1 MRSSSS
7 RPTPGQGHS
16 RLPAVA
22 NDVVPAAIT
31 FAALGLDISQA
42 EVMVCLLLPDGRE
55 LVPRW
60 TLPNSLPGA
69 QALAERVQVLVKE
82 QGIQELRIGLEATGL
97 YWWHLAC
104 FLIDAPLLTE
114 LDHRIYVF
122 NPALVQGLKRVY
134 ADAGKTD
141 RLDAF
146 FIAERLRV
154 GRLPDPF
161 QPDLVYAPL
170 QRLTR
175 FRMHLAETLAREKNY
190 CLALLFLPFSAF
202 SQEAP
207 FDDLFSPTSLGI
219 LETFT
224 TEELAQTSLEE
235 LAAFIQQHGR
245 GRFADPCRVATTLQQ
260 AARHSY
266 RLAPGLDEPL
276 KLILKTTL
284 ATIRT
289 LHDQLRAVDRTI
301 AQDIATLPA
310 ARRTLDSVPGLGPV
324 WTAGLLAE
332 IGDIFR
338 FTNEAAVAKFA
349 GLVWKPRESGDFQGE
364 DTALAK
370 TGNPFLRY
378 YLIEAAN
385 SVRQHCPEYRDY
397 YNAKLVQSSK
407 HAHKRALVLTARK
420 LVRLVDVLLRTGTVY
435 QSPETRQ
442 DQKEDRSRPH
452 GARPQRHRHTPLA
465 PSTR

>member
-1 MRSSSS
+1 MPSSP
-7 RPTPGQGHS
+7 RPPVGQGRS
-16 RLPAVA
+16 RLPAA
-22 NDVVPAAIT
+22 AHDIVPAAIT
-31 FAALGLDISQA
+31 YAALGLDVSQA
-42 EVMVCLLLPDGRE
+42 EVTVCLLLADGSE
-55 LVPRW
+55 VVPRW
-60 TLPNSLPGA
+60 TIPNSLSGA
-69 QALAERVQVLVKE
+69 QTLSERIQALAKA

-104 FLIDAPLLTE
+104 FLKETPMLTE
-114 LDHRIYVF
+114 ANPTIYVF
-122 NPALVQGLKRVY
+122 NPAWVQGLKRVY

-154 GRLPDPF
+154 GRLPTPF

-175 FRMHLAETLAREKNY
+175 FRAHLGQTLAREKNY

-207 FDDLFSPTSLGI
+207 FDDLFSPTSLGV
-219 LETFT
+219 LEAFT
-224 TEELAQTSLEE
+224 TEELAQASLED
-235 LAAFIQQHGR
+235 LAAFVQQHGR
-245 GRFADPCRVATTLQQ
+245 GRFADPRQVATTLQQ
-260 AARHSY
+260 AARNSY
-266 RLAPGLDEPL
+266 RLSPGLDEPL
-276 KLILKTTL
+276 KLILTTTL

-289 LHDQLRAVDRTI
+289 LQGQLRAVDRTI
-301 AQDIATLPA
+301 AQDIAALPA

-338 FTNEAAVAKFA
+338 FANDAALAKFA

-364 DTALAK
+364 DTELAK

-397 YNAKLVQSSK
+397 YNAKLAQSPR

-420 LVRLVDVLLRTGTVY
+420 FVRLVDALLRAGTVY
-435 QSPETRQ
+435 QPPETRQ
-442 DQKEDRSRPH
+442 DQKEERSRPH

>member
-1 MRSSSS
+1 
-7 RPTPGQGHS
+7 
-16 RLPAVA
+16 
-22 NDVVPAAIT
+22 
-31 FAALGLDISQA
+31 
-42 EVMVCLLLPDGRE
+42 
-55 LVPRW
+55 
-60 TLPNSLPGA
+60 
-69 QALAERVQVLVKE
+69 
-82 QGIQELRIGLEATGL
+82 
-97 YWWHLAC
+97 
-104 FLIDAPLLTE
+104 
-114 LDHRIYVF
+114 VF
-122 NPALVQGLKRVY
+122 NPSLVQGLRRVY

-154 GRLPDPF
+154 GRLPIPF

-175 FRMHLAETLAREKNY
+175 FRMHLAQTLAREKNY

-224 TEELAQTSLEE
+224 TEDLAQTSLED
-235 LAAFIQQHGR
+235 LAAFVQQHGR
-245 GRFADPCRVATTLQQ
+245 GRFADPHQALQ
-260 AARHSY
+260 
-266 RLAPGLDEPL
+266 G
-276 KLILKTTL
+276 
-284 ATIRT
+284 
-289 LHDQLRAVDRTI
+289 QLRAVDRTI
-301 AQDIATLPA
+301 AQDIAALPA

-332 IGDIFR
+332 VGDIFR
-338 FTNEAAVAKFA
+338 FANEAAVAKFA
-349 GLVWKPRESGDFQGE
+349 GLVWKPRESGNFQGE
-364 DTALAK
+364 DTVLAK

-397 YNAKLVQSSK
+397 YNAKLAQSPK

-420 LVRLVDVLLRTGTVY
+420 FVRLVDALLRAGVLY
-435 QSPETRQ
+435 QPPETRQ
-442 DQKEDRSRPH
+442 DQKEGHTRPH
-452 GARPQRHRHTPLA
+452 GARPQRHRHTPLT
-465 PSTR
+465 PNTR

>member
-1 MRSSSS
+1 MPSSAL
-7 RPTPGQGHS
+7 RPPAGQGRS
-16 RLPAVA
+16 RQPAA
-22 NDVVPAAIT
+22 ADDIVPAAIT

-42 EVMVCLLLPDGRE
+42 EVTVCFLLPDGSE
-55 LVPRW
+55 VVPRW
-60 TLPNSLPGA
+60 SVPNSLPGA
-69 QALAERVQVLVKE
+69 ESLAERVQVLAKAHD
-82 QGIQELRIGLEATGL
+82 ITELRIGLEATGL

-104 FLIDAPLLTE
+104 FLQETTWLPE
-114 LDHRIYVF
+114 LDHRLYVF

-154 GRLPDPF
+154 GRLPTPF

-175 FRMHLAETLAREKNY
+175 FRMHLAQTLAREKNY

-202 SQEAP
+202 RQEAP

-224 TEELAQTSLEE
+224 TEDLAQTSLED
-235 LAAFIQQHGR
+235 LATFVQQHGR
-245 GRFADPCRVATTLQQ
+245 GRFADPRQVAITLQK

-266 RLAPGLDEPL
+266 RLPPGLDEPL
-276 KLILKTTL
+276 KLILTTTL

-289 LHDQLRAVDRTI
+289 LQSQLHAVDHTI
-301 AQDIATLPA
+301 AQDVAALPA

-332 IGDIFR
+332 VGDIFR
-338 FTNEAAVAKFA
+338 FANEAAVAKFA
-349 GLVWKPRESGDFQGE
+349 GLVWKPRESGDYQGE
-364 DTALAK
+364 DTVLAK

-385 SVRQHCPEYRDY
+385 SVRQNCLEYRDY
-397 YNAKLVQSSK
+397 YNAKLAQSSK

-420 LVRLVDVLLRTGTVY
+420 LVRLVDVLLRTGMVY
-435 QSPETRQ
+435 QPPETRQ
-442 DQKEDRSRPH
+442 DQKEAQTRPH
-452 GARPQRHRHTPLA
+452 GARPQRHRRTPLA
-465 PSTR
+465 PSAR

>member
-1 MRSSSS
+1 MTSPSS
-7 RPTPGQGHS
+7 RLQPGQGR
-16 RLPAVA
+16 RLSAAA
-22 NDVVPAAIT
+22 NEVVPAAIT

-42 EVMVCLLLPDGRE
+42 EVMACLLLADGSE
-55 LVPRW
+55 VVPRW
-60 TLPNSLPGA
+60 TIPNSLPGA
-69 QALAERVQVLVKE
+69 LALAERVQALAKA
-82 QGIQELRIGLEATGL
+82 QGIKELRIGLEATGL
-97 YWWHLAC
+97 YCWHLAC
-104 FLIDAPLLTE
+104 FLKETPVLTE
-114 LDHRIYVF
+114 VNQSIYVF

-154 GRLPDPF
+154 GRLPVPF

-175 FRMHLAETLAREKNY
+175 FRAHLAQTLAREKNY

-224 TEELAQTSLEE
+224 TEELAQTSLED
-235 LAAFIQQHGR
+235 LAAFVQQHGR

-301 AQDIATLPA
+301 AQDIAA
-310 ARRTLDSVPGLGPV
+310 
-324 WTAGLLAE
+324 LLAE

-338 FTNEAAVAKFA
+338 FANEAAVAKFA

-364 DTALAK
+364 DTVLAK

-397 YNAKLVQSSK
+397 YNAKLVQSPK

-420 LVRLVDVLLRTGTVY
+420 LVRLVDALLRAGTVY
-435 QSPETRQ
+435 QPPETRQ

-465 PSTR
+465 PSAR